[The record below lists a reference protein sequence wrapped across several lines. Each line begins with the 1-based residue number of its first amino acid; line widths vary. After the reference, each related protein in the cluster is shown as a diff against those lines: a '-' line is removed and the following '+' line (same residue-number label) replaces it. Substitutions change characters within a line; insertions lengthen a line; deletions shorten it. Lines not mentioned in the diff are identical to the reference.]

1 VGLFVDLTL
10 VIPVG
15 IAAGLGAAGYLAR
28 DVLRRDTGTDRMR
41 EIAAAIQEGARAFL
55 RRQYRTIAIIAVVLA
70 ILLAVSI
77 GATGGLDFGLRTGGA
92 FGLGAFLSALSGY
105 IGMQISIR
113 SNSRSAAGSLRSVN
127 DALVIALRGGAVSGL
142 AIVAL
147 ATAHPAK
154 FPDAVER
161 ATGVRPALPD
171 RLAGL
176 FDRPERVEV
185 LPNDLA
191 AVQGFIRDTVAMRGA
206 A

>member
-1 VGLFVDLTL
+1 ACRVFDAWRVDDPGTLRAIAELHRDSGLLVDPHTAVGV
-10 VIPVG
+10 
-15 IAAGLGAAGYLAR
+15 
-28 DVLRRDTGTDRMR
+28 
-41 EIAAAIQEGARAFL
+41 AAARARGRDREGP
-55 RRQYRTIAIIAVVLA
+55 
-70 ILLAVSI
+70 
-77 GATGGLDFGLRTGGA
+77 
-92 FGLGAFLSALSGY
+92 
-105 IGMQISIR
+105 
-113 SNSRSAAGSLRSVN
+113 
-127 DALVIALRGGAVSGL
+127 
-142 AIVAL
+142 IVAL

-191 AVQGFIRDTVAMRGA
+191 AVQGFIRDAVALRGA